1 MRNIEVF
8 RPWSSY
14 LLAGTVFFLTAG
26 LCFELVITASF
37 HDALAGIA
45 WGIFASWGAYLLFIR
60 PKVTVFD
67 EGITITN
74 PFVEITVGW
83 HRVEE
88 IDARY
93 CMSIEVGE
101 KLIYAWAAPAPSR
114 YHARNIHSSDVRG
127 LKLNDNTL
135 IRPGESP
142 GTHSGAATYLA
153 RTRLD
158 NFRKTHNTA
167 RIESVLQYNVIG
179 GAILGGSFSIGALL
193 VLIHF

>member
-1 MRNIEVF
+1 
-8 RPWSSY
+8 
-14 LLAGTVFFLTAG
+14 LLAGTVFFLAGG
-26 LCFELVITASF
+26 LCIELILTASF
-37 HDALAGIA
+37 HDILGGIA
-45 WGIFASWGAYLLFIR
+45 WGIFVSWGAYLLFIR
-60 PKVTVFD
+60 PKVSVFD

-127 LKLNDNTL
+127 LKLGDNTL

-142 GTHSGAATYLA
+142 GTHSGAATYMS
-153 RTRLD
+153 RVRLD
-158 NFRKTHNTA
+158 NFRKTNNTA
-167 RIESVLQYNVIG
+167 RIDSALRYNIIG
-179 GAILGGSFSIGALL
+179 GVILGSSFAIGALL
-193 VLIHF
+193 LLIHF

>member
-1 MRNIEVF
+1 MSNIEVF

-37 HDALAGIA
+37 HDILGGIA
-45 WGIFASWGAYLLFIR
+45 WGIFVSWGAYLLFIR
-60 PKVTVFD
+60 PKVSVFD

-127 LKLNDNTL
+127 LKLGDNTL

-142 GTHSGAATYLA
+142 GTHSGAATYMS
-153 RTRLD
+153 RVRLD
-158 NFRKTHNTA
+158 NFRKTNNTA
-167 RIESVLQYNVIG
+167 RIDSTLRYNTIG
-179 GAILGGSFSIGALL
+179 GVILGSSFAIGALL
-193 VLIHF
+193 LLIHF